1 MTCFYKFVIYHRMT
15 GITIDFKV
23 GTLSEELASSSNYFQ
38 VISTRKGRVYEE
50 HLAHLRQGHAFTIKV
65 GLL

>member
-1 MTCFYKFVIYHRMT
+1 MTCFYKFVIYRRMT
-15 GITIDFKV
+15 GITIDFEV
-23 GTLSEELASSSNYFQ
+23 GISEELASSSNDFQ
-38 VISTRKGRVYEE
+38 VISTRKRRVYEE